1 MSNQT
6 TKKPAHRAADSQ
18 SASGTATPGAPTT
31 IAAILKQ
38 TVATHPD
45 GIAQLSKNQW
55 GQYKPSTFMDLYG
68 EAGDFA
74 AGLSKL
80 GVGKGDAVGLISDNR
95 REWLVADLAI
105 LGLRA
110 ADVPR
115 GRDTLPNELAFIL
128 SRAQCKT
135 VIAENL
141 EQAEKVLGIK
151 ADLPLLERLIVL
163 DPQSAL
169 PATPVSA
176 GASEPG
182 GKTGIELYSYRA
194 ILDLGVALR
203 STDADFWERSLD
215 AVQPDDL
222 ATIIFTS
229 GTTGEPKGVPLTHM
243 NFCHQLHQIPYVI
256 EISAGDIF
264 LSVLPV
270 WHVFERIVQYIS
282 LISAA
287 TLAYS
292 KPIGKIML
300 HDFSVVRPMW
310 MASVPRIWEAIKQG
324 VHKNATAN
332 GGAKAALFKFFSWH
346 GSLYA
351 NLIAQFRGLA
361 PQFKKRS
368 KALDKLLAIVPLI
381 ILWPLKALGDA
392 LVFSKVRAKLGGR
405 FRAGISGGGSLPADI
420 DEFFAAAGITLIN
433 GYGLTETAPVIAIRN
448 FFHPVRL
455 TMAPLP
461 ETELRI
467 VDENGKDCPPGV
479 RGVILARGKQVMSG
493 YYNNPEATARVLSAD
508 GWFNTG
514 DLGVWTHDGN
524 FAIRG
529 RAKDTI
535 VLMGGE
541 NVEPVPIES
550 KLRESEFI
558 EHAMVVGQDRKYLG
572 ALVQIER
579 KAVEQYL
586 KANGI
591 PYIARDTLA
600 AMPEVRELINEEIT
614 SRINSKTGFRPFERI
629 GRFAILDNSFE
640 LGKELSAK
648 QEIKRH
654 VITDLYAKE
663 IETLFKED

>member
-1 MSNQT
+1 MKILVYNTFMSNQT
-6 TKKPAHRAADSQ
+6 TKKPAQGAAGNH
-18 SASGTATPGAPTT
+18 SAPGAATT

-38 TVATHPD
+38 TVQAYPD

-80 GVGKGDAVGLISDNR
+80 GVGKGDAVGLVSDNR

-115 GRDTLPNELAFIL
+115 GRDTLPVELAFIL

-141 EQAEKVLGIK
+141 EQAEKVLGIR
-151 ADLPLLERLIVL
+151 AELPLLERLIVL

-169 PATPVSA
+169 PAAPASA
-176 GASEPG
+176 AGSG
-182 GKTGIELYSYRA
+182 SIEIYSYRA

-203 STDADFWERSLD
+203 ATDADFWERSL
-215 AVQPDDL
+215 ASVQSDDL

-243 NFCHQLHQIPYVI
+243 NFCHQLHQIPHVI
-256 EISAGDIF
+256 DIKAGDIF

-282 LISAA
+282 LISAG

-300 HDFSVVRPMW
+300 HDFSLVRPMW

-324 VHKNATAN
+324 VYKNATEH
-332 GGAKAALFKFFSWH
+332 GGAKAAIFKFFARL
-346 GSLYA
+346 GALYA
-351 NLIAQFRGLA
+351 NLVAMFRGLA

-368 KALDKLLAIVPLI
+368 KALDKLASIVPLVV
-381 ILWPLKALGDA
+381 LWPLKALGDA

-448 FFHPVRL
+448 FFRPVRL

-467 VDENGKDCPPGV
+467 VDENGNDCPPGV
-479 RGVILARGKQVMSG
+479 RGLIMARGKQVMSG
-493 YYNNPEATARVLSAD
+493 YYNNPEATARVLSKD